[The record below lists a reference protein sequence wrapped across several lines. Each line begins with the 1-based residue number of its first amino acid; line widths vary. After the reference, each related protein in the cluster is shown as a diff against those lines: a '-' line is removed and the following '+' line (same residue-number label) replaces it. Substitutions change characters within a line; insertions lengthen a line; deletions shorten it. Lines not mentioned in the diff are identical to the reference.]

1 MILIMHFTVRDFDAW
16 RRVFEANEQLR
27 VKYGGLGH
35 TLYREIDEPNTI
47 TLAIR
52 FEARERAQ
60 EFARSPEL
68 AEAMKTAGVITQ
80 PRVWWVQRVE
90 DLTYAGSK
98 AA

>member
-1 MILIMHFTVRDFDAW
+1 MILIMQHSVRDFDAW
-16 RRVFEANEQLR
+16 QRFFEANEQLR

-35 TLYREIDEPNTI
+35 TLYRDVDEPNNV
-47 TLAIR
+47 TLLLR
-52 FEARERAQ
+52 YESRERAE

-68 AEAMKTAGVITQ
+68 AAAMKAAGVITE
-80 PRVWWVQRVE
+80 PRVWWVERVE

>member
-1 MILIMHFTVRDFDAW
+1 MILIMQHSVRDFDAW
-16 RRVFEANEQLR
+16 QRFFEANEQLR

-35 TLYREIDEPNTI
+35 TLYREIDEPNNI

-52 FEARERAQ
+52 FESRERAE
-60 EFARSPEL
+60 EFARSAEL
-68 AEAMKTAGVITQ
+68 AEAMKTAGVVTQ